1 MPQTTTRRR
10 TTASKPKAVR
20 AEPVVIDE
28 QGAEVVDLPGL
39 VEHNVPFERDGEREE
54 HTFRARPRMSYKRM
68 ADIVKA
74 RRGGDGV
81 AALAVFERMIRPAL
95 IDTDGVPAK
104 WKAELEDGYFVDHEG
119 RERPA
124 ADLADLLAFDAG
136 SSKRRWLHLLDDD
149 DEVEVELDDITDFYE
164 ALVEAAS
171 DRPTQRPSRSS
182 AR

>member
-1 MPQTTTRRR
+1 MPPTTTRRR
-10 TTASKPKAVR
+10 TSSAKPKAVSQP
-20 AEPVVIDE
+20 AVIDE
-28 QGAEVVDLPGL
+28 DGAEVVDMPGL
-39 VEHNVPFERDGEREE
+39 IEHTVPFERDGEREE
-54 HTFRARPRMSYKRM
+54 HLFRARPRMSYKRM

-104 WKAELEDGYFVDHEG
+104 WKAEIEDGYFVDPDG
-119 RERPA
+119 NERPV
-124 ADLADLLAFDAG
+124 ADLADLLSFEAG

-164 ALVEAAS
+164 ALVEAVS